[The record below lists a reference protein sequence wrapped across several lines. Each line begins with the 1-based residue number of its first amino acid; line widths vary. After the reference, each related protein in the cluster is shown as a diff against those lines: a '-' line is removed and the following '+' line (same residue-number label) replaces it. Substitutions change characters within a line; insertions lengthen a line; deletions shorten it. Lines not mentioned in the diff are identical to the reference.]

1 MDDLS
6 EKINGLLNDEES
18 MRQIRELADML
29 TGGMTSEGTNTDAN
43 AENNGT
49 ESFDPDYSAESFSH
63 EAPKQDKGGIDLSS
77 LLGMLGG
84 AGGGGGGGEKSP
96 DSGGID
102 MGTAMQL
109 MSVIGSTGENDK
121 NRTLLLA
128 LRPLVGADK
137 QAKID
142 KAVKLLRLYAVFNAL
157 RKSGFTDK
165 LL

>member
-1 MDDLS
+1 MDDLT

-29 TGGMTSEGTNTDAN
+29 TGGMTSEEADTA
-43 AENNGT
+43 NNGT
-49 ESFDPDYSAESFSH
+49 ESFDPDYSEGDPPH
-63 EAPKQDKGGIDLSS
+63 ETPKADKGGFDLSS
-77 LLGMLGG
+77 ILGMLGG
-84 AGGGGGGGEKSP
+84 AGGGGGEKSP

-121 NRTLLLA
+121 NRALLLA

-142 KAVKLLRLYAVFNAL
+142 KAVKLMRLYAVFTAL
-157 RKSGFTDK
+157 RKSGLTEKIF
-165 LL
+165 

>member
-29 TGGMTSEGTNTDAN
+29 TGGMTSEEHDTA
-43 AENNGT
+43 NNGT
-49 ESFDPDYSAESFSH
+49 ESFDPDYSANDPPH
-63 EAPKQDKGGIDLSS
+63 ETPKAEKGGFDLSS
-77 LLGMLGG
+77 ILGMLGG
-84 AGGGGGGGEKSP
+84 GGSGEKPS

-121 NRTLLLA
+121 NRALLLA

-142 KAVKLLRLYAVFNAL
+142 KAVKLMRLYAVFTAL
-157 RKSGFTDK
+157 RKSGLTDK
-165 LL
+165 IF

>member
-1 MDDLS
+1 MDDLT

-29 TGGMTSEGTNTDAN
+29 TGGMTSEEADTA
-43 AENNGT
+43 NNGT
-49 ESFDPDYSAESFSH
+49 ESFDPDYSANDSPRET
-63 EAPKQDKGGIDLSS
+63 PKADKGGLDLSA

-84 AGGGGGGGEKSP
+84 GGGERSSE
-96 DSGGID
+96 SGGID

-121 NRTLLLA
+121 NRALLLA

-142 KAVKLLRLYAVFNAL
+142 KAVKLMRLYAVFTAL
-157 RKSGFTDK
+157 RKSGLTDK
-165 LL
+165 IF

>member
-1 MDDLS
+1 MDDLT

-29 TGGMTSEGTNTDAN
+29 TGGMTSEEPDTA
-43 AENNGT
+43 NNGT
-49 ESFDPDYSAESFSH
+49 ESFDPDYSADDPPHETPKADKSSF
-63 EAPKQDKGGIDLSS
+63 DISS

-84 AGGGGGGGEKSP
+84 SNGEKSP
-96 DSGGID
+96 ESGGID

-121 NRTLLLA
+121 NRSLLLA

-142 KAVKLLRLYAVFNAL
+142 KAVKLMRLYAVFTAL
-157 RKSGFTDK
+157 RKSGLTDK
-165 LL
+165 LF